1 MLREEIEAK
10 EALEKLKGDTN
21 YLKTGMISGKSK
33 EELEKEYKE
42 YKDSLIKAKKLKLFM
57 STTFFGFFFIILIA
71 IALVFGYQT
80 YFRDLKNKYDI
91 DKKSPY
97 YINNIYFADTFLS
110 EKHLTVDEREEYK
123 RWLKSLK
130 EYKKSYIVNFKNF
143 QSKSLTDIT
152 ASIKKIY
159 RIMKLEHPELFYFD
173 TYVMESS
180 NGIHSIEIFN
190 YYNTKFNLLKDL
202 KTFKLE
208 RKVDDFLSTVK
219 STSDYNKIKQVYDY
233 LANKKLEIGVL
244 NENQNF
250 STAMISSKTS
260 CESIAKAAQILLK
273 RVNINS
279 RLVSGTLYEQ
289 PRYYNIVKLSDGYY
303 IFDAC
308 VGAEIK
314 ATNNQEDY
322 QKGMLAFNT
331 SDYQTD
337 LVNIKEEGMGNLYK
351 YRKTNE

>member
-21 YLKTGMISGKSK
+21 YLKTGVISGKSK

-42 YKDSLIKAKKLKLFM
+42 YKDNLIRQRKLKIFI
-57 STTFFGFFFIILIA
+57 STTFFGFFFLILI
-71 IALVFGYQT
+71 IIGLIIGYQT
-80 YFRDLKNKYDI
+80 YFRDIKNKYDI
-91 DKKSPY
+91 DKTSPY

-123 RWLKSLK
+123 RWLKSIK
-130 EYKKSYIVNFKNF
+130 EYKKSYVVNFKNF
-143 QSKSLTDIT
+143 QSKSLSEIT
-152 ASIKKIY
+152 GSIKKIY
-159 RIMKLEHPELFYFD
+159 KIMKLEHPELFYFD

-180 NGIHSIEIFN
+180 NGIYNIEIFN
-190 YYNTKFNLLKDL
+190 YYNTKFKITKDL

-233 LANKKLEIGVL
+233 LSDKKLEIGVL

-250 STAMISSKTS
+250 STAIISNKTS
-260 CESIAKAAQILLK
+260 CESIAKSAQILL
-273 RVNINS
+273 RRLNISS

-289 PRYYNIVKLSDGYY
+289 PRYYNIVIYL
-303 IFDAC
+303 
-308 VGAEIK
+308 
-314 ATNNQEDY
+314 
-322 QKGMLAFNT
+322 ML
-331 SDYQTD
+331 
-337 LVNIKEEGMGNLYK
+337 V
-351 YRKTNE
+351 

>member
-21 YLKTGMISGKSK
+21 YLKTGVISGKSK

-42 YKDSLIKAKKLKLFM
+42 YKDNLIRQRKLKIFI
-57 STTFFGFFFIILIA
+57 STTFFGFFFLILI
-71 IALVFGYQT
+71 IIGLIIGYQT
-80 YFRDLKNKYDI
+80 YFRDIKNKYDI
-91 DKKSPY
+91 DKTSPY

-123 RWLKSLK
+123 RWLKSIK
-130 EYKKSYIVNFKNF
+130 EYKKSYVVNFKNF
-143 QSKSLTDIT
+143 QSKSLSEIT
-152 ASIKKIY
+152 GSIKKIY
-159 RIMKLEHPELFYFD
+159 KIMKLEHPELFYFD

-180 NGIHSIEIFN
+180 NGIYNIEIFN
-190 YYNTKFNLLKDL
+190 YYNTKFKITKDL

-233 LANKKLEIGVL
+233 LSDKKLEIGVL

-250 STAMISSKTS
+250 STAIISNKTS
-260 CESIAKAAQILLK
+260 CESIAKAAQILL
-273 RVNINS
+273 RRLNISS

-289 PRYYNIVKLSDGYY
+289 SRYYNIVKLSDGYY

-308 VGAEIK
+308 IGAQIK
-314 ATNNQEDY
+314 DSNDQE
-322 QKGMLAFNT
+322 
-331 SDYQTD
+331 DYQTD